1 MTLIILIL
9 ILGLLIFVHEL
20 GHFIFA
26 KKSGV
31 HVYEFALGMGPKIF
45 SFKRKPEKKD
55 PTVYSL
61 RLLPIGGFCAMAGEV
76 SEDDEEIKS
85 DQFMCNKTKLQKFLI
100 LIAGVSFNFLLAFI
114 LLFLQSLIWGN
125 PEQASIIGYAPTG
138 YPISDSGIEVGDKV
152 VELNGYKINTWD
164 KLTVVLNLKYDKDVY
179 YFKIEKKDG
188 AIKKYEITP
197 KKEINKDGDEIKVF
211 GLGVGDNVQTGFINA
226 VKYAFTKFCSIVT
239 TMGMIIGALFTG
251 KLGLSSLSGPVGMYS
266 IVGETAK
273 YGMQSIIYLTAY
285 LSINLGFINA
295 IPFPAFDGG
304 RILFI
309 LIEAITKKK
318 VDVKI
323 EGMFHTI
330 GFILLMILMLYITAL
345 DIWRLF

>member
-9 ILGLLIFVHEL
+9 ILGVLIFVHEL

-26 KKSGV
+26 KKTGV

-45 SFKRKPEKKD
+45 SYQRKPEKKD
-55 PTVYSL
+55 PTIYSL
-61 RLLPIGGFCAMAGEV
+61 RIFPIGGFCAMAGEV
-76 SEDDEEIKS
+76 SEDDDEIKPNE
-85 DQFMCNKTKLQKFLI
+85 FMCNKTKFQKFLI
-100 LIAGVSFNFLLAFI
+100 LIAGVSFNFLLALV
-114 LLFLQSLIWGN
+114 LLFFQSLIWGN
-125 PEQASIIGYAPTG
+125 VEQKPIIGYAPAD
-138 YPISDSGIEVGDKV
+138 YPISDSGIEEGDKV
-152 VELNGYKINTWD
+152 IELNGHKINTWD
-164 KLTVVLNLKYDKDVY
+164 KLTIVLNLKYDKDIY

-188 AIKKYEITP
+188 TIKRYEITP
-197 KKEINKDGDEIKVF
+197 KLETNEDGDEIKVF

-226 VKYAFTKFCSIVT
+226 IKYAFTKFGSIVS
-239 TMGMIIGALFTG
+239 TMAMIIASLFTG
-251 KLGLSSLSGPVGMYS
+251 KLGLSSLSGPVGMYT

-273 YGMQSIIYLTAY
+273 YGLQSIVYLTAY
-285 LSINLGFINA
+285 LSVNLGFINA

-318 VDVKI
+318 VNVKI
-323 EGMFHTI
+323 EGMLHTI
-330 GFILLMILMLYITAL
+330 GFVLLMILMLYITAL